1 MLHRDVKGSN
11 LLVDND
17 GNVKLADFGLATR
30 RLPEDREP
38 LTSTVVTL
46 WYRPPELLLGA
57 TKYDEGVDMWS
68 VGCLLAEL
76 LLGKPAFQGQT
87 EVEQLHRIFQTCGSE
102 GAASVAE
109 RLGGYTIGAPSGP
122 TYPRRLR
129 ERFAESP
136 NIVDPHALD
145 LVDALLSLDPRD
157 RGSAAEAM
165 RNPYFTAEPAPEPL
179 SLAHM
184 PNSHEYTVR
193 HNISKARSSGVS
205 WTRGLVLNEGDN
217 FGGDDTPSAIHSQ
230 SSSFRSS
237 TYSRS
242 GRSTGKL
249 TFEDTS
255 PGRCSKP
262 QRWRRRRNEEAG
274 GSSRRWRLV
283 IAGEATGSSP
293 SPFDRQAPGW
303 GWGWTGRK
311 PAAPRATL
319 SETRSSRKGS
329 RSRRNRNSRR
339 RG

>member
-1 MLHRDVKGSN
+1 MVVADAPETAGKEDKASCVVYLSFEFVEHDLAGLLSATRRRGMRPGQMKRVVLQLFSALAHCHERGVLHRDVKGSN

-38 LTSTVVTL
+38 LTSAVVTL

-68 VGCLLAEL
+68 AGCLLAEL

-145 LVDALLSLDPRD
+145 LVDALLSSI
-157 RGSAAEAM
+157 RGSRISGGATKPVLHRRA
-165 RNPYFTAEPAPEPL
+165 RPGAPLPRAHAQQPRVHGATQHLES
-179 SLAHM
+179 SLLGR
-184 PNSHEYTVR
+184 VLD
-193 HNISKARSSGVS
+193 AR
-205 WTRGLVLNEGDN
+205 TR
-217 FGGDDTPSAIHSQ
+217 
-230 SSSFRSS
+230 
-237 TYSRS
+237 
-242 GRSTGKL
+242 
-249 TFEDTS
+249 
-255 PGRCSKP
+255 P
-262 QRWRRRRNEEAG
+262 QRGRQLRR
-274 GSSRRWRLV
+274 
-283 IAGEATGSSP
+283 
-293 SPFDRQAPGW
+293 
-303 GWGWTGRK
+303 
-311 PAAPRATL
+311 
-319 SETRSSRKGS
+319 
-329 RSRRNRNSRR
+329 
-339 RG
+339 